1 MLVPYRRPFVLAV
14 NVAADVERADAAA
27 AADVEVAGAVASA
40 DLEVAVVA
48 VLVAAIVPQC
58 HAHALEDFQRMAF
71 WIVLD

>member
-14 NVAADVERADAAA
+14 NVAADVEM
-27 AADVEVAGAVASA
+27 ADVEVAGAVASA

-58 HAHALEDFQRMAF
+58 HAHALEDLQRMAF

>member
-14 NVAADVERADAAA
+14 NVAADVEM
-27 AADVEVAGAVASA
+27 ADVEVAGAVASA